1 MKNKNA
7 ILDKIKLSD
16 EIKEIILK
24 SPSCIFLNTR
34 DEILSLAMSN
44 QLHGEFEV
52 AYDVPGHGR
61 IVEATVT
68 KCTNGLAV
76 NYPTPYM
83 RRRDPECMTVA
94 DPKQTD
100 KIRYIDQFGVPFDS
114 VRLET
119 FDWLKKQNLAVM
131 FFVLGGYDGENEAR
145 LFKEYHS
152 ENFNTFER
160 GPGLC
165 RFGCCDRPDGLRSCE
180 SVVLPGFRCVRQ

>member
-100 KIRYIDQFGVPFDS
+100 KIRYSDQFGVPFDS

-119 FDWLKKQNLAVM
+119 LTDSSSRILPSCFCFGRIRLRKQRGSNADQPM
-131 FFVLGGYDGENEAR
+131 TMRDSYWRPGRSSGNGSGGI
-145 LFKEYHS
+145 H
-152 ENFNTFER
+152 
-160 GPGLC
+160 P
-165 RFGCCDRPDGLRSCE
+165 
-180 SVVLPGFRCVRQ
+180 